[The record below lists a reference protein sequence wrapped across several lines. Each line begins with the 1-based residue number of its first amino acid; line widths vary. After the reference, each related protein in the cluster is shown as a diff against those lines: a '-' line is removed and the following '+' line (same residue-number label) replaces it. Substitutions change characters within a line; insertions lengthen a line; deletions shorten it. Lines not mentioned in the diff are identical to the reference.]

1 MIPAKWEFFG
11 QQVGL
16 NERCLDCLCA
26 DYEHDCVLRFYHV
39 FIEWKKQKSSD
50 LTWATVIKALHS
62 RTISEYS
69 LAENVLKTLNISDV
83 AYSVDVHDERHP
95 KFKET

>member
-1 MIPAKWEFFG
+1 M
-11 QQVGL
+11 
-16 NERCLDCLCA
+16 
-26 DYEHDCVLRFYHV
+26 
-39 FIEWKKQKSSD
+39 FIEWKKRKSSD
-50 LTWATVIKALHS
+50 GPLLLKIKALHS

-69 LAENVLKTLNISDV
+69 LAENVLKTLNVSDV